1 MQEINVNML
10 TAQVLWAVFILAFA
24 FGALGVRTQF
34 CTMGAIADV
43 VNFGDQRRLRMWLLA
58 IGVVVLGF
66 NLLVAQGSFV
76 ADKTLYGGNR
86 WLWASAVVGGAMFGF
101 GMVLGSGCGSRN
113 LQRLGSGS
121 LKALVVLVVMGLS
134 AWMTLRGITAVVRV
148 NTVDAWAVTL
158 ATPQD
163 LPSVLAG
170 LSGLS
175 VQKAAALLGLLL
187 GGGLIVWVLAAA
199 EGREAKV
206 LIGGIGIGALLLA
219 VWWVSLQFGH
229 LEEHP
234 ETLEEAFLG
243 TASRRGEAL
252 NFVSPVAQGYEWLVF
267 FTDAG
272 RRTTTG
278 LVAVVGVFFGS
289 LAVHL
294 VRREF
299 RWEGFRDTADTARH
313 LVGAVLMGV
322 GGVTAMGCSVG
333 QGLSGISTL
342 GLTSIVALLAI
353 AAGCVA
359 GLRFLTWQ
367 LERSA

>member
-1 MQEINVNML
+1 MEDINVNML

-43 VNFGDQRRLRMWLLA
+43 VNFGDQRRLRMWMLA
-58 IGVVVLGF
+58 IGVAVLGF

-76 ADKTLYGGNR
+76 ADRTLYGGDR
-86 WLWASAVVGGAMFGF
+86 WLWASALVGGAMFGF
-101 GMVLGSGCGSRN
+101 GMVLASGCGSRN

-134 AWMTLRGITAVVRV
+134 AWMTLRGLTAVLRV
-148 NTVDAWAVTL
+148 NSVDAWAITL
-158 ATPQD
+158 STPQD
-163 LPSVLAG
+163 LPSVLASALG
-170 LSGLS
+170 LSTGQ
-175 VQKAAALLGLLL
+175 VALGLGVLV
-187 GGGLIVWVLAAA
+187 GGGVIAWVLSAA
-199 EGREAKV
+199 EGRERQV
-206 LIGGIGIGALLLA
+206 LLGGVGVGALLLA

-229 LEEHP
+229 LAEHP

-267 FTDAG
+267 YTDAG

-278 LVAVVGVFFGS
+278 LVAVLGVFFGS

-313 LVGAVLMGV
+313 LVGAVLMGI
-322 GGVTAMGCSVG
+322 GGVTAMGCSIG

-342 GLTSIVALLAI
+342 GLTSIVALGAI
-353 AAGCVA
+353 VAGCVA
-359 GLRFLTWQ
+359 GLRFLSWQ
-367 LERSA
+367 LERSM

>member
-1 MQEINVNML
+1 MQAIDVSVL

-34 CTMGAIADV
+34 CTMGAIADA
-43 VNFGDQRRLRMWLLA
+43 VNFGDWRRLRMWMLA
-58 IGVVVLGF
+58 IGVAVLGF
-66 NLLVAQGSFV
+66 NLLVAKGHFV
-76 ADKTLYGGNR
+76 ADQTLYGGNR
-86 WLWASAVVGGAMFGF
+86 WQWASAAVGGAMFGF
-101 GMVLGSGCGSRN
+101 GMVLSSGCGSRN

-121 LKALVVLVVMGLS
+121 LKALVVLVVMGLA
-134 AWMTLRGITAVVRV
+134 AWMTLRGLTAVVRA
-148 NTVDAWAVTL
+148 NTVDTL
-158 ATPQD
+158 ALTLSTSQD
-163 LPSVLAG
+163 LPSVLGALMG
-170 LSGLS
+170 GSRTTW
-175 VQKAAALLGLLL
+175 AAVLGLLI
-187 GGGLIVWVLAAA
+187 GGGLMAWVLSAR
-199 EGREAKV
+199 EGREAVV
-206 LIGGIGIGALLLA
+206 LAGGLGSGALLLG

-229 LEEHP
+229 LAEHP

-252 NFVSPVAQGYEWLVF
+252 NFVGPVAQGLEWLVF

-278 LVAVVGVFFGS
+278 LVAVLGVFSGS

-294 VRREF
+294 LRGEF

-313 LVGAVLMGV
+313 LFGAVLMGI
-322 GGVTAMGCSVG
+322 GGVTAMGCSIG

-342 GLTSIVALLAI
+342 GLTSMVALAAI
-353 AAGCVA
+353 VLGCVG

>member
-1 MQEINVNML
+1 MQVTDVNTL

-43 VNFGDQRRLRMWLLA
+43 VNFGDRRRLRMWLLA
-58 IGVVVLGF
+58 IGVAVLGF

-76 ADKTLYGGNR
+76 ADQTLYGGKR
-86 WLWASAVVGGAMFGF
+86 WLWASALVGGAMFGF
-101 GMVLGSGCGSRN
+101 GMVLSSGCGSRN

-121 LKALVVLVVMGLS
+121 LKALVVLIVMGLA
-134 AWMTLRGITAVVRV
+134 AWMTLRGLTAVLRTS
-148 NTVDAWAVTL
+148 TVDAWAVTL

-163 LPSVLAG
+163 LPSVLAAATG
-170 LSGLS
+170 WTTA
-175 VQKAAALLGLLL
+175 KAALMLGAVL
-187 GGGLIVWVLAAA
+187 GGGVMVWVLSAA
-199 EGREAKV
+199 EGREGRV
-206 LIGGIGIGALLLA
+206 LAGGLGSGALLLA

-229 LEEHP
+229 LAEHP
-234 ETLEEAFLG
+234 ETLEETFLG

-252 NFVSPVAQGYEWLVF
+252 NFVSPVAQGFEWLVF
-267 FTDAG
+267 YTDAA

-278 LVAVVGVFFGS
+278 LVALLGVFSGS
-289 LAVHL
+289 LVVHL
-294 VRREF
+294 LRREF

-313 LVGAVLMGV
+313 LVGAALMGV

-342 GLTSIVALLAI
+342 GLTSLVALMAI
-353 AAGCVA
+353 VAGCVA

-367 LERSA
+367 LERQA